1 MYVENPNCIVQ
12 TQKKYTSRPGPPYP
26 ANECCGE
33 VKMGNDGKGYISL
46 GNKNGVCT
54 WKLLN
59 KSSPKKRVAS
69 PKKVVFEKPVVQ
81 SPKKQVLASP
91 KKVAASPIKIAS
103 PKKLAMDSCMALKVV
118 ELKDILSKA
127 NVAGRSKLTNKDL
140 MCREIVRLGL

>member
-1 MYVENPNCIVQ
+1 MYTENPNCIIQ
-12 TQKKYTSRPGPPYP
+12 TQKKYTSRKSPPYP

-46 GNKNGVCT
+46 GNKNGVCR
-54 WKLLN
+54 WVLLN
-59 KSSPKKRVAS
+59 MDKKKAASPKKQVAS
-69 PKKVVFEKPVVQ
+69 PKKVVAMTPVKVA
-81 SPKKQVLASP
+81 SPKKQVASP
-91 KKVAASPIKIAS
+91 KN
-103 PKKLAMDSCMALKVV
+103 LAMDSCMALKVV

>member
-1 MYVENPNCIVQ
+1 MYVENPNCTVQ

-46 GNKNGVCT
+46 GNKNGVCR
-54 WKLLN
+54 WVLLN
-59 KSSPKKRVAS
+59 MDKKRVASPKKQVVAS
-69 PKKVVFEKPVVQ
+69 PKKVVFEKTVVQ
-81 SPKKQVLASP
+81 SPKKQVVASP
-91 KKVAASPIKIAS
+91 KKVAAS